1 MRSHWKFFLIA
12 NIVFAQLSFC
22 FCFNLTTQNDS
33 LLASGAIAYL
43 SPVPNSKH
51 NPVNSSVII
60 RLNSEE
66 VITETKVNIYGSIS
80 GTIKVLQKLSSDGK
94 TIIVKPNFQFAF
106 GEMVQVEI
114 LNTSNSAV
122 YLYSFFIE
130 KEDLQQQSLLKTLK
144 INYESNRIN
153 EVNSLTK
160 VPKLI
165 TKIYNSSAIDKGKLF
180 LSAYGVIN
188 QTFQSNPSINSSIL
202 IAENDGTL
210 FYSKDIGSNKGAGLT
225 DFKMHSNG
233 LMSYPKVL
241 KNYLWTG
248 GAEVIHMVMDKS
260 FAVVDSFQMG
270 NGYNAETHDFQMLP
284 NGHTLLMA
292 YYLVPIDL
300 SKVVPGSHPNSYIDG
315 AVVQEL
321 DAQKN
326 VVFQWRTWDYLSTNN
341 IPWHL
346 VTGTTQQIIN
356 VFHLNS
362 IRLDNDGNLLLG
374 TVSNGLKVNRQTGKV
389 MWIIGGYMNQFTFS
403 NVVPTEAI
411 GDFGGHTF
419 QRLANGNILVLD
431 NSPFP
436 WQQGFGQISS
446 EVVEYKIDEEKKTAE
461 LVWKYKPDNVI
472 SGWHA
477 GSAQRLSNGNT
488 LICWG
493 GPPYENGNSIPIVTE
508 VTQAGEKV
516 FELFYDG
523 TEQESYRAFR
533 FILENDKPITQVTK
547 ELLLA
552 PNTYDFKKSETEDTG
567 ISLKINSMESVGY
580 NMATVKRMLSSPAEP
595 KFNGKSP
602 IILNGRIVVTSYGLS
617 NLDAS
622 LRFDVKSWGIQ
633 DPANTKIFF
642 RSVEGKGTFIPLETT
657 YNFVTGK
664 INASV
669 KELGEFVLG
678 KEDMKSISYAPIP
691 NSPSNNSSVNYKIP
705 VPISWSPVGFAS
717 KYALQIATDES
728 FQKIV
733 VDEKSLSNS
742 LYKFISTI
750 AKAKYYWRAKTITYS
765 GEGEW
770 CATQTFNAVEPFITI
785 KKPNGNERWHIGLDH
800 YIQWDKNIL
809 DSANVFLIRKNEVVK
824 KLTKTTNPF
833 YLWEIDLKSMLA
845 NDYRIKI
852 VSSADTS
859 IYDYSDSPF
868 SIVDTI
874 TSVNKNLTLPDSYSL
889 YQNYPNPFNATTT
902 IRFDLPGS
910 SYTSLIIYNS
920 IGQVVSELVNE
931 DLTKGSYSISWNCLM
946 QPSGIYYYRLKSG
959 SYSETKKLVLL
970 K

>member
-1 MRSHWKFFLIA
+1 MRSQLKYLLLA

-22 FCFNLTTQNDS
+22 FCFDLKKQNDS
-33 LLASGAIAYL
+33 LFASGAIAYL
-43 SPVPNSKH
+43 SPVPNSEH
-51 NPVNSSVII
+51 NSVNSSIII
-60 RLNSEE
+60 RLNPEAGSAN
-66 VITETKVNIYGSIS
+66 TKVKIYGSVS
-80 GTIKVLQKLSSDGK
+80 GTINGLRKLSSDGK
-94 TIIVKPNFQFAF
+94 TIIIKPTNPFKF
-106 GEMVQVEI
+106 GEKVQVEI
-114 LNTSNSAV
+114 LNEENLLV
-122 YLYSFFIE
+122 YSFSFYVE
-130 KEDLQQQSLLKTLK
+130 KEDFEQQSLLKFRK
-144 INYESNRIN
+144 INYEGSKISS
-153 EVNSLTK
+153 VNSYVK

-165 TKIYNSSAIDKGKLF
+165 TKIYNPSAIDKGKLF

-188 QTFQSNPSINSSIL
+188 QTFQSNPTINSSIL
-202 IAENDGTL
+202 IAENDGSL
-210 FYSKDIGSNKGAGLT
+210 YYSKDIGSNKGAGLT

-241 KNYLWTG
+241 KNYHWTG

-260 FAVVDSFQMG
+260 FAVVDSFQMD
-270 NGYNAETHDFQMLP
+270 NGYTAETHDFQMLP

-300 SKVVPGSHPNSYIDG
+300 SKVVPGSHPNAYIDG

-326 VVFQWRTWDYLSTNN
+326 VIFQWRTWDYLNPNS

-346 VTGTTQQIIN
+346 VQGTTQQIIN

-362 IRLDNDGNLLLG
+362 IRMDNDGNLLLG
-374 TVSNGLKVNRQTGKV
+374 TVSNGLKVSRQTGKV

-403 NVVPTEAI
+403 NVAPNEAI

-461 LVWKYKPDNVI
+461 LVWKYKPDKVI

-493 GPPYENGNSIPIVTE
+493 GPPYENGISIPIVTE
-508 VTQAGEKV
+508 VTQTGEKV

-523 TEQESYRAFR
+523 TEHESYRAFR
-533 FILENDKPITQVTK
+533 FIIENDLPIVQVTK

-567 ISLKINSMESVGY
+567 VSIKINSMESMGY

-595 KFNGKSP
+595 KFNGKAP
-602 IILNGRIVVTSYGLS
+602 KILHGRIVVTSFGIS
-617 NLDAS
+617 NMDAS
-622 LRFDVKSWGIQ
+622 LRFDVKTWGIQ
-633 DPANTKIFF
+633 DPANTKIYF
-642 RSVEGKGTFIPLETT
+642 RTVIGKGTFIPLETT

-664 INASV
+664 ITASV

-678 KEDMKSISYAPIP
+678 KEDLKSISYAPIP

-705 VPISWSPVGFAS
+705 VTISWSPVGFAA
-717 KYALQIATDES
+717 KYSLQIATDES

-733 VDEKSLSNS
+733 VEEKLLSNAM
-742 LYKFISTI
+742 YKFISTI
-750 AKAKYYWRAKTITYS
+750 VNTKYYWRAKTITDI

-770 CATQTFNAVEPFITI
+770 CATQTFTAIEPYVTI
-785 KKPNGNERWHIGLDH
+785 KKPNGNERWHIGLDY
-800 YIQWDKNIL
+800 YIQWDKNII
-809 DSANVFLIRKNEVVK
+809 DSINVLLLRKNEVVK
-824 KLTKTTNPF
+824 KLTKTTNSF
-833 YLWEIDLKSMLA
+833 YLWEIDLKSMLT

-859 IYDYSDSPF
+859 IFDFSNSSF

-874 TSVNKNLTLPDSYSL
+874 TSANKNLTLPDSYSL
-889 YQNYPNPFNATTT
+889 HQNYPNPFNASTT
-902 IRFDLPGS
+902 IRFDLPES
-910 SYTSLIIYNS
+910 NYTSLIIYNS
-920 IGQVVSELVNE
+920 IGQIVDELVNE
-931 DLTKGSYSISWNCLM
+931 ELTKGSYSIYWKTIN
-946 QPSGIYYYRLKSG
+946 QTSGVYYYRLKSG
-959 SYSETKKLVLL
+959 IYSKTKKLVLL